1 MEHCYKCHSAS
12 SEKVKGGLLLDTR
25 EGIRKG
31 GESGHAVVPGNL
43 KESLL
48 ISALK
53 HDDFEMPP
61 KKVLPAAV
69 IADFEKWI
77 QSGATDPRRATR
89 PVAKADSID
98 IEAGRKHWAY
108 QALKA
113 PAIPEVKNAAWPA
126 SDIDRF
132 ILARLESAGLQPG
145 ADAEKIILIRRLYFD
160 LVGLPP
166 TPEEIAQFVDDK
178 SPAAY
183 ENLVDRLMK
192 SPRFGERWGRHWLD
206 VVRYAESMSLRGRLL
221 KHAWRYRDYVI
232 EAFNDDLPYDQF
244 LTQQLAG
251 DLLETS
257 SVDTQRRNLIATTF
271 LVMGDALLENQNKS
285 QLDMDVVDEQLDVI
299 GKSLL
304 AQTIA
309 CARCHDHKFDPI
321 PTSDYYAMAGIF
333 KNIQGLKHSNVST
346 NMEIPLPF
354 TEEVKRELEIHSSAV
369 TKLQSE
375 INELK
380 PKIAGNDRLPVQ
392 AKDLPGIVVDNPDAK
407 AIGKWGKSDGIKNR
421 VGSEYLLSKTAG
433 SKVVYPV
440 AFPDDGRY
448 EVRITIAQHAN
459 RAPKAHVTVLHKDG
473 NQSFRI
479 DQRKA
484 PGNFNKDRSDD
495 YFQSLGFFEF
505 PSGQWDAVEISV
517 KGGGGFVIADA
528 VQFLPVDNDGKVTNI
543 VAASS
548 LAGIVVDDD
557 DVKVVGAWTHSMYSK
572 HYVGKGYIH
581 DDNKGKGGKTLTFIP
596 KISDGKY
603 EVRFAYSWGGGRAS
617 NVPVEIFSAAGK
629 KLLVIDMR
637 KEPPLN
643 KRFISLGTYR
653 FAANEQNRVLIS
665 NEGTDGIVTADAL
678 QFLPVDNDTTVTT
691 RSASQV
697 AKDLTAVEQ
706 QELKKKIS
714 KLTAEL
720 SALQKRKPARE
731 MVNSAVEKKKP
742 TDLKIHIRGNIN
754 NLGAIAPRGV
764 LQVANHGPAPKMPTN
779 ASGRLELARWIADP
793 ANPLTSRVM
802 ANRVWHWLFGA
813 GLVRTVDTFGTMG
826 ESPSHPELLD
836 HLAVHFIQKGWSV
849 KKLIRTIVLSRTYR
863 LSSSRGGQ
871 PKDPENRL
879 LAHMNRRRLDAESLR
894 DTMLSVGGT
903 LKLEMGGATFP
914 ANLKTDVGFQF
925 QEPRRSVYVPVFRSS
940 LPELFEVFDF
950 ANPSLVTGRRD
961 ISTVA
966 PQALFMMNHPFVRT
980 QARLTAERLLS
991 DPLLNES
998 HRINHAYLQILGR
1011 PATETEVSLG
1021 QDFLKAVTDTSEKG
1035 RIEAWTQMVQSMFLT
1050 IEFRYIH

>member
-1 MEHCYKCHSAS
+1 MAFFEKKIRPVLVEHCYKCHSAS

-69 IADFEKWI
+69 VADFEKWI
-77 QSGATDPRRATR
+77 QSGAADPRRATR

-108 QALKA
+108 QPLKA
-113 PAIPEVKNAAWPA
+113 PALPKVTDAAWPA
-126 SDIDRF
+126 NDIDRF

-166 TPEEIAQFVDDK
+166 TPEEITRFVDDK
-178 SPAAY
+178 SPGAY
-183 ENLVDRLMK
+183 ENLVDRLIK

-257 SVDTQRRNLIATTF
+257 SVDAQRRNLIATTF

-285 QLDMDVVDEQLDVI
+285 QLDMDIVDEQLDVI

-333 KNIQGLKHSNVST
+333 KNIQGLKHANVST
-346 NMEIPLPF
+346 NMEIPLPIL
-354 TEEVKRELEIHSSAV
+354 EESKRELEIHSSAV

-375 INELK
+375 ISELK

-421 VGSEYLLSKTAG
+421 VGSEYLLSKTSG
-433 SKVVYPV
+433 SKVIYPV
-440 AFPDDGRY
+440 AFPDEGRY

-484 PGNFNKDRSDD
+484 PGAFNKDRSDG

-528 VQFLPVDNDGKVTNI
+528 VQFLPVDNDGKVT
-543 VAASS
+543 
-548 LAGIVVDDD
+548 
-557 DVKVVGAWTHSMYSK
+557 
-572 HYVGKGYIH
+572 
-581 DDNKGKGGKTLTFIP
+581 IP
-596 KISDGKY
+596 KSSQQGKQLL
-603 EVRFAYSWGGGRAS
+603 
-617 NVPVEIFSAAGK
+617 AAEQK
-629 KLLVIDMR
+629 ALKTRMAKL
-637 KEPPLN
+637 K
-643 KRFISLGTYR
+643 T
-653 FAANEQNRVLIS
+653 
-665 NEGTDGIVTADAL
+665 
-678 QFLPVDNDTTVTT
+678 
-691 RSASQV
+691 
-697 AKDLTAVEQ
+697 
-706 QELKKKIS
+706 
-714 KLTAEL
+714 EL

-764 LQVANHGPAPKMPTN
+764 LQVANHGPAPKMPTSS
-779 ASGRLELARWIADP
+779 SGRLELAHWIADP
-793 ANPLTSRVM
+793 SNPLTSRVM

-813 GLVRTVDTFGTMG
+813 GLVRTVDNFGTMG
-826 ESPSHPELLD
+826 EPPSHPELLD
-836 HLAVHFIQKGWSV
+836 HLSFHFIQKGWSV

-863 LSSSRGGQ
+863 LSSSRDGQ
-871 PKDPENRL
+871 PEDPENRL

-1011 PATETEVSLG
+1011 HATETEVSLG
-1021 QDFLKAVTDTSEKG
+1021 QDFLKTVTDTSEKG

>member
-1 MEHCYKCHSAS
+1 MAFFEKKIRPVLVEHCYKCHSAS
-12 SEKVKGGLLLDTR
+12 SEKVKGELLLDTR

-69 IADFEKWI
+69 VADFEKWI

-108 QALKA
+108 QPLKA
-113 PAIPEVKNAAWPA
+113 PALPKVTDAAWPTN
-126 SDIDRF
+126 DIDRF
-132 ILARLESAGLQPG
+132 ILAGLESAGLQPG

-160 LVGLPP
+160 LIGLPP
-166 TPEEIAQFVDDK
+166 TPEEIARFVDDK
-178 SPAAY
+178 SPEAY

-257 SVDTQRRNLIATTF
+257 SVDAQRRNLIATTF

-285 QLDMDVVDEQLDVI
+285 QLDMDIVDEQLDVI

-333 KNIQGLKHSNVST
+333 KNIQGLKHANVST
-346 NMEIPLPF
+346 NMEIPLPIL
-354 TEEVKRELEIHSSAV
+354 EESKRELEIHSSAV

-421 VGSEYLLSKTAG
+421 VGSEYLLSKTSG
-433 SKVVYPV
+433 SKVIYPV
-440 AFPDDGRY
+440 AFPDEGRY

-484 PGNFNKDRSDD
+484 PGAFNKDRSDG

-528 VQFLPVDNDGKVTNI
+528 VQFLPVDNDGKVT
-543 VAASS
+543 
-548 LAGIVVDDD
+548 
-557 DVKVVGAWTHSMYSK
+557 
-572 HYVGKGYIH
+572 
-581 DDNKGKGGKTLTFIP
+581 IP
-596 KISDGKY
+596 KSSQQGKQLL
-603 EVRFAYSWGGGRAS
+603 
-617 NVPVEIFSAAGK
+617 AAEQK
-629 KLLVIDMR
+629 ALKTRMAKL
-637 KEPPLN
+637 K
-643 KRFISLGTYR
+643 T
-653 FAANEQNRVLIS
+653 
-665 NEGTDGIVTADAL
+665 
-678 QFLPVDNDTTVTT
+678 
-691 RSASQV
+691 
-697 AKDLTAVEQ
+697 
-706 QELKKKIS
+706 
-714 KLTAEL
+714 EL

-764 LQVANHGPAPKMPTN
+764 LQVANHGPAPKMPTSS
-779 ASGRLELARWIADP
+779 SGRLELAHWIADP
-793 ANPLTSRVM
+793 SNPLTSRVM

-813 GLVRTVDTFGTMG
+813 GLVRTVDNFGTMG
-826 ESPSHPELLD
+826 EPPSHPELLD
-836 HLAVHFIQKGWSV
+836 HLSFHFIQKGWSV

-871 PKDPENRL
+871 PEDPENRL

-1011 PATETEVSLG
+1011 PATETEVLLG

>member
-1 MEHCYKCHSAS
+1 MGDVFAAESTAEGLDFFEKKIRPVLVEHCYKCHSAS

-69 IADFEKWI
+69 VADFEKWI
-77 QSGATDPRRATR
+77 QSGAADPRRATR

-108 QALKA
+108 QPLKA
-113 PAIPEVKNAAWPA
+113 PAIPKVTDAAWPA
-126 SDIDRF
+126 NDIDRF

-145 ADAEKIILIRRLYFD
+145 ANAEKIILIRRLYFD

-166 TPEEIAQFVDDK
+166 TPEEITRFVDDK
-178 SPAAY
+178 SPGAY
-183 ENLVDRLMK
+183 ENLVDRLIK

-257 SVDTQRRNLIATTF
+257 SVDAQRRNLIATTF

-285 QLDMDVVDEQLDVI
+285 QLDMDIVDEQLDVI

-333 KNIQGLKHSNVST
+333 KNIQGLKHANVST
-346 NMEIPLPF
+346 NMEIPLPIL
-354 TEEVKRELEIHSSAV
+354 EESKRELEIHSSAV

-375 INELK
+375 ISELK

-421 VGSEYLLSKTAG
+421 VGSEYLLSKTSG
-433 SKVVYPV
+433 SKVIYPV
-440 AFPDDGRY
+440 AFPDEGRY

-484 PGNFNKDRSDD
+484 PGAFNKDRSDG

-528 VQFLPVDNDGKVTNI
+528 VQFLPVDNDGKVT
-543 VAASS
+543 
-548 LAGIVVDDD
+548 
-557 DVKVVGAWTHSMYSK
+557 
-572 HYVGKGYIH
+572 
-581 DDNKGKGGKTLTFIP
+581 IP
-596 KISDGKY
+596 KSSQQGKQLL
-603 EVRFAYSWGGGRAS
+603 
-617 NVPVEIFSAAGK
+617 AAEQK
-629 KLLVIDMR
+629 ALKTRMAKL
-637 KEPPLN
+637 K
-643 KRFISLGTYR
+643 T
-653 FAANEQNRVLIS
+653 
-665 NEGTDGIVTADAL
+665 
-678 QFLPVDNDTTVTT
+678 
-691 RSASQV
+691 
-697 AKDLTAVEQ
+697 
-706 QELKKKIS
+706 
-714 KLTAEL
+714 EL

-764 LQVANHGPAPKMPTN
+764 LQVANHGPAPKMPTSS
-779 ASGRLELARWIADP
+779 SGRLELAHWIADP
-793 ANPLTSRVM
+793 SNPLTARVM

-813 GLVRTVDTFGTMG
+813 GLVRTVDNFGTMG
-826 ESPSHPELLD
+826 EPPSHPELLD
-836 HLAVHFIQKGWSV
+836 HLSFHFIQKGWSV

-871 PKDPENRL
+871 PEDPENRL

-1011 PATETEVSLG
+1011 PATETEVLLG
-1021 QDFLKAVTDTSEKG
+1021 KDFLKAVTDTSEEG

>member
-1 MEHCYKCHSAS
+1 M
-12 SEKVKGGLLLDTR
+12 KGELLLDTR

-69 IADFEKWI
+69 VADFEKWI
-77 QSGATDPRRATR
+77 QSGAADPRRATR
-89 PVAKADSID
+89 PVSKADSID

-108 QALKA
+108 QPLKA
-113 PAIPEVKNAAWPA
+113 PALPKVTDAAWPA
-126 SDIDRF
+126 NDIDRF

-145 ADAEKIILIRRLYFD
+145 ANAEKIILIRRLYFD

-166 TPEEIAQFVDDK
+166 TPEEITRFVDDK
-178 SPAAY
+178 SPGAY
-183 ENLVDRLMK
+183 ENLVDRLIK

-257 SVDTQRRNLIATTF
+257 SVDAQRRNLIATTF

-285 QLDMDVVDEQLDVI
+285 QLDMDIVDEQLDVI

-333 KNIQGLKHSNVST
+333 KNIQGLKHANVST
-346 NMEIPLPF
+346 NMEIPLPIL
-354 TEEVKRELEIHSSAV
+354 EESKRELEIHNSAV

-421 VGSEYLLSKTAG
+421 VGSEYLLSKTSG
-433 SKVVYPV
+433 SKVIYPV
-440 AFPDDGRY
+440 AFPDEGRY

-484 PGNFNKDRSDD
+484 PGNFNKNRSDG

-528 VQFLPVDNDGKVTNI
+528 VQFLPVDNDGKVT
-543 VAASS
+543 
-548 LAGIVVDDD
+548 
-557 DVKVVGAWTHSMYSK
+557 
-572 HYVGKGYIH
+572 
-581 DDNKGKGGKTLTFIP
+581 IP
-596 KISDGKY
+596 KSSQQGKQLL
-603 EVRFAYSWGGGRAS
+603 
-617 NVPVEIFSAAGK
+617 AAEQK
-629 KLLVIDMR
+629 ALKTRMAKL
-637 KEPPLN
+637 K
-643 KRFISLGTYR
+643 T
-653 FAANEQNRVLIS
+653 
-665 NEGTDGIVTADAL
+665 
-678 QFLPVDNDTTVTT
+678 
-691 RSASQV
+691 
-697 AKDLTAVEQ
+697 
-706 QELKKKIS
+706 
-714 KLTAEL
+714 EL

-764 LQVANHGPAPKMPTN
+764 LQVANHGPAPKMPTSS
-779 ASGRLELARWIADP
+779 SGRLELAHWIADP
-793 ANPLTSRVM
+793 SNPLTSRVM

-813 GLVRTVDTFGTMG
+813 GLVRTVDNFGTMG
-826 ESPSHPELLD
+826 EPPSHPELLD
-836 HLAVHFIQKGWSV
+836 HLSFHFIQKGWSV

-871 PKDPENRL
+871 PEDPENRL

-1021 QDFLKAVTDTSEKG
+1021 QDFLKTVTDTSEKG